1 MTVKGNPTIL
11 SRLWYPIFA
20 LSCLTVAAL
29 VVAACSSMNGTV
41 TTGMATVTTMISD
54 PATCQ
59 APDGPYAHVYVTI
72 TDVKAHTSS
81 SAGESDSGWVD
92 LTPNLSKA
100 PKQIDLLG
108 QANNQC
114 FLASLGDAQ
123 QLQAGT
129 YQQIRIILADN
140 SLSIS
145 NNACGNSA
153 NCIMLTSSP
162 STPHELQLSSEA
174 KTGLKIPSGQIASGG
189 FKIAAGETKDLDI
202 DFNTCSSIVRE
213 GNGKYRL
220 KPVLHA
226 GEVST
231 TSASING
238 VVLDG
243 ATGKPVVGSVFVAV
257 EQKDS
262 AGVDRIIQATPA
274 NADGSFVFCPL
285 PAGTYDVVISGSRT
299 SDGALYAPSIVTGVA
314 VGSTTGNINLNPPTL
329 PAASSFANLTGLV
342 TSQNAA
348 TAPTSIDVTLSALE
362 TVNSV
367 TYTIPQQPA
376 ISPFYAATQVVTTVA
391 GPVGTPPVACP
402 ANTDCINYLLPVPSG
417 GAYAGAWSASG
428 TTLAQSSPLASYTVD
443 GITTSACSTLD
454 LNTNPPLA
462 LTGTGPFTSVAI
474 TPDLAFTTCP

>member
-1 MTVKGNPTIL
+1 M
-11 SRLWYPIFA
+11 
-20 LSCLTVAAL
+20 
-29 VVAACSSMNGTV
+29 
-41 TTGMATVTTMISD
+41 
-54 PATCQ
+54 
-59 APDGPYAHVYVTI
+59 
-72 TDVKAHTSS
+72 
-81 SAGESDSGWVD
+81 
-92 LTPNLSKA
+92 
-100 PKQIDLLG
+100 
-108 QANNQC
+108 
-114 FLASLGDAQ
+114 
-123 QLQAGT
+123 
-129 YQQIRIILADN
+129 
-140 SLSIS
+140 
-145 NNACGNSA
+145 
-153 NCIMLTSSP
+153 
-162 STPHELQLSSEA
+162 
-174 KTGLKIPSGQIASGG
+174 
-189 FKIAAGETKDLDI
+189 
-202 DFNTCSSIVRE
+202 RE
-213 GNGKYRL
+213 GNGQYRL

-314 VGSTTGNINLNPPTL
+314 VGSTTGNINLYPPTL
-329 PAASSFANLTGLV
+329 AAASSFANLTGLV

-348 TAPTSIDVTLSALE
+348 AAPTSIDVTLSALE

-376 ISPFYAATQVVTTVA
+376 ASPFYAVTSDRNHR
-391 GPVGTPPVACP
+391 G
-402 ANTDCINYLLPVPSG
+402 
-417 GAYAGAWSASG
+417 WSRWHASG
-428 TTLAQSSPLASYTVD
+428 CLPRKHRLHQLLAAGSIWRCLRQVRGLQAEPPSRRALRSPATRSTASPP
-443 GITTSACSTLD
+443 AHAAPLD

-474 TPDLAFTTCP
+474 TPNLAFTSCP